1 MKNTNTFSPYIY
13 VFIYIKTLALCVFLV
28 ILSSVLYEVLAG
40 LLRMD
45 FHIKSQSSR
54 EGVGRRG
61 RQERATSGSQPSLL
75 FSA

>member
-1 MKNTNTFSPYIY
+1 MTNTNTLSPYIY

-54 EGVGRRG
+54 EGVVWRG
-61 RQERATSGSQPSLL
+61 RQERTTSGSQPSLL
-75 FSA
+75 YSF

>member
-1 MKNTNTFSPYIY
+1 MKNTNTLSPYIY

-54 EGVGRRG
+54 EGVV
-61 RQERATSGSQPSLL
+61 
-75 FSA
+75 